1 MEKQRELDIQFMAQA
16 LELAA
21 EATKKGNEPF
31 GAVLVK
37 DNQVVMT
44 GENHIHTE
52 SDPTYHAELGLIRQY
67 CSEHKI
73 MNLSEYTLY
82 TSCEPCCMCSGAMV
96 WCQLGRMVYSLSHDE
111 LAEIAG
117 FNIMLGSDEIFAKSP
132 FKPAVTHGVLKEKA
146 MLIYTQYFQAT
157 T

>member
-44 GENHIHTE
+44 G
-52 SDPTYHAELGLIRQY
+52 
-67 CSEHKI
+67 KI
-73 MNLSEYTLY
+73 TYTLKVIQ
-82 TSCEPCCMCSGAMV
+82 P
-96 WCQLGRMVYSLSHDE
+96 
-111 LAEIAG
+111 
-117 FNIMLGSDEIFAKSP
+117 IMQS
-132 FKPAVTHGVLKEKA
+132 
-146 MLIYTQYFQAT
+146 
-157 T
+157 